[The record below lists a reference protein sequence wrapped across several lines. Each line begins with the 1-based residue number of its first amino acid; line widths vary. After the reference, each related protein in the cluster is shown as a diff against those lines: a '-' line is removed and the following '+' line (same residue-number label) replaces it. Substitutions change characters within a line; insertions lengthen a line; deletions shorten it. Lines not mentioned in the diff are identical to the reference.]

1 MVIQNRIEKKLSE
14 AFQLEYF
21 EVLNESYQHNVPEN
35 SESHFKVVLI
45 SPQFEGLRLIVRHKK
60 VNQVLA
66 AELRDEIH
74 ALAIHTFTPDE
85 WKKKHGEY
93 PESPLC
99 LGGKVTEGHQ
109 ND

>member
-45 SPQFEGLRLIVRHKK
+45 SSEFEGLKLIVRHKK

-66 AELRDEIH
+66 AELQDEIH
-74 ALAIHTFTPDE
+74 ALAVHTFTPDE
-85 WKKKHGEY
+85 WRKKHGNY
-93 PESPLC
+93 PASPSC
-99 LGGKVTEGHQ
+99 LGGKLIED
-109 ND
+109 N